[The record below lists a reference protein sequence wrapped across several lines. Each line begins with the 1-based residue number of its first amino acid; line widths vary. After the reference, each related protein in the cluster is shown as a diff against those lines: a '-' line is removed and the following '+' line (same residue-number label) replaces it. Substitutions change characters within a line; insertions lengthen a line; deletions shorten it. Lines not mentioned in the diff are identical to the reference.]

1 MSRNIELDVSDFRRF
16 FARLKSAANGDFRK
30 ELTNFVEGLG
40 NEFLRVLQDEI
51 IRRQVMDSRLLLA
64 SFEKGGQDNVWL
76 LTDGDLSL
84 EVGTNVKYAKWVN
97 DGHKA
102 NPDGVASRF
111 IPGKWVGDRFIYD
124 PSAKEGMV
132 LKQQFIRGKP
142 YWDSA
147 LRIIERMYPNLL
159 EAKLQQWLD
168 TYFAEFR

>member
-30 ELTNFVEGLG
+30 ELANFVEGLG

-51 IRRQVMDSRLLLA
+51 IRRQVMDTRLLLA
-64 SFEKGGQDNVWL
+64 SFEKGGQDGVWL
-76 LTDGDLSL
+76 LSDGDLSL

-102 NPDGVASRF
+102 NPGGVASRF

-124 PSAKEGMV
+124 PNAKEGMV

>member
-16 FARLKSAANGDFRK
+16 FERLKSAANGDFRK
-30 ELTNFVEGLG
+30 ELANFVEGLG

-51 IRRQVMDSRLLLA
+51 IRRQVMDTRLLLA
-64 SFEKGGQDNVWL
+64 SFEKGGQDGVWL
-76 LTDGDLSL
+76 LSDGDLSL

-124 PSAKEGMV
+124 PNAKEGMV
-132 LKQQFIRGKP
+132 LKQQFIRGKIGR
-142 YWDSA
+142 A
-147 LRIIERMYPNLL
+147 HV
-159 EAKLQQWLD
+159 
-168 TYFAEFR
+168 

>member
-16 FARLKSAANGDFRK
+16 FARLKSASNGDFRK
-30 ELTNFVEGLG
+30 ELANFVEGLG

-51 IRRQVMDSRLLLA
+51 IRRQVMDTRLLLA
-64 SFEKGGQDNVWL
+64 SFEKGGQA
-76 LTDGDLSL
+76 
-84 EVGTNVKYAKWVN
+84 GTNVKYAKWVN

-111 IPGKWVGDRFIYD
+111 IPGKWIGDRFIYD
-124 PSAKEGMV
+124 PNAKEGMV